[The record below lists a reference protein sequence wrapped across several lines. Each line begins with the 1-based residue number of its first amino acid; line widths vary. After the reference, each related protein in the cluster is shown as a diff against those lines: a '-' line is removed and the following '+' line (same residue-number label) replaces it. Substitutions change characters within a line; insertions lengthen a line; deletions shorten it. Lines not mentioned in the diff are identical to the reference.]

1 MVKKRKKIN
10 IKPQHRQHEWTADD
24 VIQDLLDFGAIEIS
38 PEEMK
43 KEPYV
48 TYMKNIKR
56 DGKFICD

>member
-1 MVKKRKKIN
+1 MVKKRKRLTA
-10 IKPQHRQHEWTADD
+10 KPSHRKHQWTADD
-24 VIQDLLDFGAIEIS
+24 VIKDLLDSGAIEIS

>member
-1 MVKKRKKIN
+1 MEKRKKRLIEE
-10 IKPQHRQHEWTADD
+10 KPESPKHWGAKE
-24 VIQDLLDFGAIEIS
+24 VIQDLLDSGAIEIS